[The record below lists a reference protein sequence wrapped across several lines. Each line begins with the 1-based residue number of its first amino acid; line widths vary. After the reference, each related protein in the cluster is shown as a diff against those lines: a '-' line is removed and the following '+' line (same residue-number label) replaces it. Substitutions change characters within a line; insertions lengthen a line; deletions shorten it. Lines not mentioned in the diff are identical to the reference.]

1 MKLCLFCNHFNW
13 SAREMWGMG
22 STATGPMFDG
32 GSANCGKGHS
42 DETWLYP
49 DDEVEY
55 RKIVIHAETC
65 PDYDQVKV

>member
-1 MKLCLFCNHFNW
+1 
-13 SAREMWGMG
+13 MWGMG
-22 STATGPMFDG
+22 STQTGPMFDG

-49 DDEVEY
+49 DDEVQY